1 MLKHKHLVVRCECE
15 LPPVAPRTVT
25 EWVKTVIESIGMKIM
40 MGPYAA
46 YCHTEGNRGVT
57 CTAIIETSHVAVHVW
72 DEASPGLIQLDVYS
86 CSDFA
91 IEDVLSHLQQFD
103 PVLIDYK
110 FLDRDSGVTV
120 VS

>member
-1 MLKHKHLVVRCECE
+1 M
-15 LPPVAPRTVT
+15 
-25 EWVKTVIESIGMKIM
+25 
-40 MGPYAA
+40 
-46 YCHTEGNRGVT
+46 
-57 CTAIIETSHVAVHVW
+57 HVW

-91 IEDVLSHLQQFD
+91 VEDVLAHLQQFD

>member
-15 LPPVAPRTVT
+15 LPPVATRTVI
-25 EWVKTVIESIGMKIM
+25 EWCRTVIESIGMKIM

-46 YCHTEGNRGVT
+46 YCNTKGNRGVT

-72 DEASPGLIQLDVYS
+72 DEQSPGLIQLDVYS

-91 IEDVLSHLQQFD
+91 VEDVLQHLQQFD
-103 PVLIDYK
+103 PELIDYECV
-110 FLDRDSGVTV
+110 DRDSGVTV

>member
-1 MLKHKHLVVRCECE
+1 MLKHKHMIVRAEVSN
-15 LPPVAPRTVT
+15 PPQYEQNIVD
-25 EWVKTVIESIGMKIM
+25 WVSNLIRDIDMKIM

-46 YCHTEGNRGVT
+46 YCNTEGNRGVT

-72 DEASPGLIQLDVYS
+72 DEQSPGLIQLDVYS

-91 IEDVLSHLQQFD
+91 VEDVLQHLQQFD